1 MKKDYK
7 EIVKQNLEQSH
18 KFTQSNIALLEIINE
33 NINLKIEKMQDEI
46 KQNNALIQDQ
56 NTRDEKYNKVI
67 NITNNNCTVSK
78 NMTNNQVSAVTL
90 EQSKNEKA
98 NNVQVGN
105 DAIFN

>member
-56 NTRDEKYNKVI
+56 NTRDEKYNKTI
-67 NITNNNCTVSK
+67 NITNNNCNAVAIENSNANGLKDCEKSVGAK
-78 NMTNNQVSAVTL
+78 NIKHL
-90 EQSKNEKA
+90 RI
-98 NNVQVGN
+98 
-105 DAIFN
+105 D